1 MISYVGVSSY
11 NNNSLNFRCM
21 KDNES
26 TEIKYNDIITK
37 NIKNKSNLMISQLL
51 PNVFMLK

>member
-1 MISYVGVSSY
+1 MISYMGVSSY
-11 NNNSLNFRCM
+11 NNNSLKTLIM

-51 PNVFMLK
+51 PNVFMLE

>member
-1 MISYVGVSSY
+1 MGVSSY
-11 NNNSLNFRCM
+11 NNNSLKTLIM

-51 PNVFMLK
+51 PNVFMLE